1 MIKVIGIPSVG
12 FMAPT
17 AIGYALSVELLPMN
31 ILMATGTGFIQPG
44 KLLYLIFH
52 VTTSTCCCLM
62 FRL

>member
-17 AIGYALSVELLPMN
+17 AIRYALSVELLPMN

-52 VTTSTCCCLM
+52 VTTST
-62 FRL
+62 